1 MHLECAKPTTEELKQ
16 RCEFYQRMADLR
28 ALHSDS
34 ENSGSVATAEEMI
47 RQDRDR

>member
-1 MHLECAKPTTEELKQ
+1 MHLECSKPTAEELKQ

-34 ENSGSVATAEEMI
+34 ENSGSVATAEQMI
-47 RQDRDR
+47 RQDRLR

>member
-1 MHLECAKPTTEELKQ
+1 MHVQCIKPTAEELKR
-16 RCEFYQRMADLR
+16 RCAFYQRMAELR

-34 ENSGSVATAEEMI
+34 ENSGPVPTAEQMI